1 MSRDKSVGKEGDRVT
16 AALQVFSS
24 DNALAKY
31 CLTDTALI
39 MPDGC
44 DFATVER
51 MLRGMKIVSDCVRF
65 WMGDLLLYAERNFG
79 EMYSQLLDETDYAYQ
94 SLKDMAWVA
103 NAIAPQTRRNELT
116 WSHHREVA
124 KLDQAEQELYLN
136 QAVINEMSVKVLRET
151 IMKGECR
158 EPEKKIGKVEA
169 YEAALNGIIEILDG
183 DSGPDKQLR
192 DIRELVT
199 SSMTKRRS

>member
-1 MSRDKSVGKEGDRVT
+1 MSKDKNVGKEGDRVT

-103 NAIAPQTRRNELT
+103 NAIAPQTRRSELT

-124 KLDQAEQELYLN
+124 KLDQAKQELYLD
-136 QAVINEMSVKVLRET
+136 QAVLNSMSVKVLRDT
-151 IMKGECR
+151 ILKEECR
-158 EPEKKIGKVEA
+158 KPEKKVKKVDA
-169 YEAALNGIIEILDG
+169 FEAALNDIVSILNDN
-183 DSGPDKQLR
+183 SSPDVQLR
-192 DIRELVT
+192 TVKEIATGSLD
-199 SSMTKRRS
+199 KYRS